1 MSDLEVSGSDSD
13 PVSDVNP
20 EEMARLMA
28 DLDEMDNDL
37 FKSTLKSGGKSSDGN
52 PAETTGKKE
61 SKDINR
67 RVTFKKDSPSLGNT
81 ATQPHDDDDDWDA
94 GDLLLSDD
102 EGGPQ
107 KQASNKTTEA
117 DALYKSPGKPPPPAS
132 SVNKTSNRKDKTQ
145 PSPPLSLEER
155 KKVSAEV
162 AAPLKKS
169 KTKLMED
176 LFGDQDNDQ
185 QQQHQQHPTASQ
197 GARGA
202 GKTMGRPGGKTGRGK
217 EEVTF
222 DDDNIDLLGDYG
234 GGGGGGGG
242 SKMASSSPKGK
253 NFLSALLK
261 SPSSSE
267 VTTKRERRSEFVLD
281 DKYKNLDSGNDDRN
295 SKQRGFGS
303 YMPST
308 SKPSSP
314 RQSPKQ
320 SAFSSKND
328 SDFSP
333 DPKKRPPHSAPQRR
347 KPYELND
354 DDIMGNIRS
363 RRTIKKE
370 VASPEAATHNAKTK
384 TNNTKTTPTKKSDKQ
399 DDWLFENTESSPSVS
414 VKKAVVD
421 VEGSVKPASG
431 AGGAGGGSVVGG
443 DGSDWLGNI
452 LSTRNKSLETHNS
465 NVAVL
470 SKSSSNVKQPA
481 STPDSGLMV
490 GEFNA
495 GQTKEQQQPLEA
507 SQLMDSN
514 MQELTTKMTT
524 QQKQLEAQM
533 VQQLQQQQQ
542 LMTQTMKT
550 QMEAAEKRY
559 HENLLAVSQ
568 LNVTPV
574 NPPVSLQLQQ
584 GQSIEIELRKAEIEV
599 GRLKAELDL
608 VRKQHQEE
616 VAMMEEGCRRKLAVE
631 KEVWGSVET
640 RLREEKDGLL
650 TDFHDKISA
659 LQAEKENLA
668 SSYQSQ
674 MSTVKAEW
682 TAALERTKELYS
694 DMVQRMKQEHNCTLE
709 RLTHLKDIE
718 VKAAIT
724 SSGHVREAETVMTQL
739 ESNTS
744 ELSTLTS
751 LINARNESA
760 LELTQKA
767 LKMKEK
773 QLQDFE
779 RELSASRAETES
791 ERGRLNALINRLENT
806 LVQQGSEVKV
816 EKERWRLA
824 QERLKIEVERQSLT
838 EERKHL
844 QLSNETERQN
854 LAASRESMMLE
865 HRSLLQSV
873 AQHKQDLA
881 VQEAK
886 INVHQRLHTNGN
898 VLKNDKVGV
907 LETVSGVGLIRDQ
920 QQHQQQHIQDKLSAL
935 TLQSRHLN
943 EKETTLDES
952 SLKLEQDRAKV
963 QLERE
968 MLRQDQA
975 VVSKSRLELNTRQE
989 EMRQQ
994 QTEQQTRLTHIASQI
1009 RILHSQQHKIDLEQ
1023 QKLQQVR
1030 DEVTQLIHGGMCVG
1044 CQASGV
1050 AGRILAS
1057 SAFQSTSIRLP
1068 GDGGEGRTS
1077 DSHKSDMSP
1086 SSVLARLTAAR
1097 QQHTAHQEQRLLQI
1111 SALKLL

>member
-1 MSDLEVSGSDSD
+1 MNDLEVSGSDSD
-13 PVSDVNP
+13 PVSEVNP

-37 FKSTLKSGGKSSDGN
+37 FKSTLKSGGKSSGGK
-52 PAETTGKKE
+52 PAETTEGKNE
-61 SKDINR
+61 PKDINR

-81 ATQPHDDDDDWDA
+81 ATQPPDDDDDDWDA

-117 DALYKSPGKPPPPAS
+117 DASYKSPGKPAAS
-132 SVNKTSNRKDKTQ
+132 SVNKTSIRKDKTQ
-145 PSPPLSLEER
+145 PSSPLSVEEG
-155 KKVSAEV
+155 KKVSTEV
-162 AAPLKKS
+162 TAAPLKKKS
-169 KTKLMED
+169 KARLMED

-185 QQQHQQHPTASQ
+185 QQQQQQQEHPTAS
-197 GARGA
+197 GGVRGA
-202 GKTMGRPGGKTGRGK
+202 GKAMGRPGGKTGRGK

-222 DDDNIDLLGDYG
+222 DDDNNIDLLGDYG
-234 GGGGGGGG
+234 GGT
-242 SKMASSSPKGK
+242 KMASSSPKGE
-253 NFLSALLK
+253 NFLNALLK

-267 VTTKRERRSEFVLD
+267 ATTRRERRSEFVLD
-281 DKYKNLDSGNDDRN
+281 DKYKNVDAGNEDRN

-308 SKPSSP
+308 SKPGSP

-320 SAFSSKND
+320 SGFSGKNE

-370 VASPEAATHNAKTK
+370 VASPEAATHHAKTK
-384 TNNTKTTPTKKSDKQ
+384 TNNTTTPPKKRSDKK
-399 DDWLFENTESSPSVS
+399 DDWLFENTDSSPSVS
-414 VKKAVVD
+414 VKKVDVD
-421 VEGSVKPASG
+421 VEGSVMPAS
-431 AGGAGGGSVVGG
+431 SVGG

-452 LSTRNKSLETHNS
+452 LSTRNKSQETRNS
-465 NVAVL
+465 NVGVL
-470 SKSSSNVKQPA
+470 SSSSSNVKQPA

-495 GQTKEQQQPLEA
+495 RQNKEQLQQHQPLEA

-514 MQELTTKMTT
+514 MQDLTAKMST

-542 LMTQTMKT
+542 LMTQTMQN

-559 HENLLAVSQ
+559 RENLLTVSQ

-574 NPPVSLQLQQ
+574 NPPASLQLQQ
-584 GQSIEIELRKAEIEV
+584 GQSVEIELRKAEIEV

-608 VRKQHQEE
+608 VRKQHLEE

-631 KEVWGSVET
+631 KEVWASVET
-640 RLREEKDGLL
+640 RLREDKDGLL
-650 TDFHDKISA
+650 TDFHHKIAA

-694 DMVQRMKQEHNCTLE
+694 DMVQRMKQENNCTLE

-779 RELSASRAETES
+779 RELSASRAETEG
-791 ERGRLNALINRLENT
+791 ERGRLNAVINRLENT
-806 LVQQGSEVKV
+806 LVQQGSEV

-844 QLSNETERQN
+844 QLSNETERHN

-873 AQHKQDLA
+873 ARHKQDLA

-886 INVHQRLHTNGN
+886 INVHQRLHTNAN
-898 VLKNDKVGV
+898 VLKDDSVGV
-907 LETVSGVGLIRDQ
+907 LETVSGVGLTRD
-920 QQHQQQHIQDKLSAL
+920 QHQQQHIQDKLSAL
-935 TLQSRHLN
+935 TLQARHLN
-943 EKETTLDES
+943 EKEATLDEA

-963 QLERE
+963 ELERE

-975 VVSKSRLELNTRQE
+975 VVSKSRLEVNTRQE
-989 EMRQQ
+989 QMRQQ

-1009 RILHSQQHKIDLEQ
+1009 RSLHSQQHKIDLEQ
-1023 QKLQQVR
+1023 QKLQQMR
-1030 DEVTQLIHGGMCVG
+1030 DEVTQLIRGGLCVG
-1044 CQASGV
+1044 CEASGV

-1057 SAFQSTSIRLP
+1057 SSSSAFQSTSIIRLP

-1077 DSHKSDMSP
+1077 HSHKSDMSP

-1097 QQHTAHQEQRLLQI
+1097 QQHNAHQEQRLLQI
-1111 SALKLL
+1111 SALKSL